1 MEGSDQALDYL
12 RDFFSG
18 HGGSYFDDAAYAA
31 TTKALCII
39 FLLLILLSNA
49 LLVLK
54 NTRKF
59 DFYTRPKNQIIL
71 SLAIGDILFALFPL
85 IVVAK
90 TLFGD
95 YLTDIKTCSLAMTS
109 DTYMRFLIHFVYGLG
124 VVVLGIE
131 LLFRNKIR
139 DMTASKT
146 AKFIVSIVLSGIPW
160 LLGLIFVL
168 PLCLANIDMTMC
180 SSVQTLDQAKAAVV
194 ISVILPACAAV
205 AMCIVVNC
213 RAFPPAQYQ
222 QTTATSAPMVMI
234 TTSHSNSQLQS
245 GNGFTGPPT
254 DGYHPGNQ
262 YPQQPIPGQHPLQ
275 QYPQQMNNPQ
285 AHQPYATQQPQVAQQ
300 PYAAQ
305 QPYFTQQP
313 NVAQQ
318 PYTVVQP
325 NQGVYL
331 QNDAGMA
338 LSKFHREKSRLLA
351 IAIVFFFLVVPQA
364 IYQLGYTLNLNRISL
379 GSRIAYTAIND
390 FVVWL
395 MVIRSFVTPLIM
407 YCYSDV

>member
-1 MEGSDQALDYL
+1 
-12 RDFFSG
+12 
-18 HGGSYFDDAAYAA
+18 
-31 TTKALCII
+31 KALCII
-39 FLLLILLSNA
+39 FLLLILFSNV
-49 LLVLK
+49 LLILK
-54 NTRKF
+54 NAWKL

-71 SLAIGDILFALFPL
+71 SLAIGDILLALFPL

-90 TLFGD
+90 TLYGD
-95 YLTDIKTCSLAMTS
+95 CFTNLKTCSLAMTS

-139 DMTASKT
+139 DMTSSKT

-168 PLCLANIDMTMC
+168 PLCLANIDMTTC
-180 SSVQTLDQAKAAVV
+180 SSVQTLHQAEAAVV

-205 AMCIVVNC
+205 VMCIVVNC
-213 RAFPPAQYQ
+213 RAFPSGQRQ
-222 QTTATSAPMVMI
+222 QTTATSAPMVTI
-234 TTSHSNSQLQS
+234 TTSHSSSPLQS
-245 GNGFTGPPT
+245 GNGFTAPPT
-254 DGYHPGNQ
+254 NGYYPGNQ
-262 YPQQPIPGQHPLQ
+262 YPQQPLPGQHPLQ
-275 QYPQQMNNPQ
+275 QYPQQRNNPQ
-285 AHQPYATQQPQVAQQ
+285 AHQLYAAQQPQVTQQPHVAQQ

-305 QPYFTQQP
+305 QPPVKQQTY
-313 NVAQQ
+313 VAQQ

-325 NQGVYL
+325 NQGVYIP
-331 QNDAGMA
+331 NDAGVA

-351 IAIVFFFLVVPQA
+351 IAIVFFLFVAPQA
-364 IYQLGYTLNLNRISL
+364 IYQLSYCLNLNSITME
-379 GSRIAYTAIND
+379 SRIAATAISD
-390 FVVWL
+390 FVFWL